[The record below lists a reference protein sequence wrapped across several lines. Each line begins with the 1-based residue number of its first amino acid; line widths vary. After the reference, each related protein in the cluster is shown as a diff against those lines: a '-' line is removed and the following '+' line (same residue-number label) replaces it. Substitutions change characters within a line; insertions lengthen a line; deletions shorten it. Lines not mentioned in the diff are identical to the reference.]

1 MLFLV
6 SGAVFKIHF
15 ILNFS
20 GTIDPTDSGFKES
33 LKEQVNHV
41 CKCQKVILYSLIYI
55 IYDISLFFV
64 QRLMIHYLLF
74 LILFLCKSVYL
85 DKLLRFL

>member
-1 MLFLV
+1 MVGLTALCLFLV

-20 GTIDPTDSGFKES
+20 GTIDPTDSGFKDS

-74 LILFLCKSVYL
+74 FNTIFV
-85 DKLLRFL
+85 